1 MSTFIHFLLLGAFPG
16 FEISDSLKILLAAM
30 TPIGELRLSIP
41 LGIITLDM
49 VWYKVLLLSI
59 AGNIVPVPILLV
71 TIDRIN
77 NFLQAHPSMLTK
89 FLNWRTN
96 NIRKYYSP
104 RLERYGLAFLVVLV
118 AIPLPFTGAWTGS
131 VAAWVFHIPKRKA
144 IPLIGLGIILSGS
157 IVTLITISGTN
168 IGSR

>member
-1 MSTFIHFLLLGAFPG
+1 ML
-16 FEISDSLKILLAAM
+16 DSLKILLSAM
-30 TPIGELRLSIP
+30 TPIGELRFSIP

-77 NFLQAHPSMLTK
+77 NVLQAHPNVLTK
-89 FLNWRTN
+89 FLNWRAD
-96 NIRKYYSP
+96 NIRKYYSSKW
-104 RLERYGLAFLVVLV
+104 EKYGLVFLVILV

-131 VAAWVFHIPKRKA
+131 VAAWVFRIPKRKA
-144 IPLIGLGIILSGS
+144 IPLIVLGIIISGL
-157 IVTLITISGTN
+157 IVTFITISGTN
-168 IGSR
+168 IGSLLK

>member
-1 MSTFIHFLLLGAFPG
+1 ML
-16 FEISDSLKILLAAM
+16 DSLKILFAAM
-30 TPIGELRLSIP
+30 TPIGELRFSIP

-49 VWYKVLLLSI
+49 VWYKVLLLSV

-77 NFLQAHPSMLTK
+77 NFLQAHPNVLTK
-89 FLNWRTN
+89 FLNWRAN
-96 NIRKYYSP
+96 NIRKYYSS
-104 RLERYGLAFLVVLV
+104 RWKKYGLVFLVILV

-144 IPLIGLGIILSGS
+144 MPLIVLGIMISGL
-157 IVTLITISGTN
+157 IVTFITISGTN
-168 IGSR
+168 VGSLLK

>member
-1 MSTFIHFLLLGAFPG
+1 ML
-16 FEISDSLKILLAAM
+16 DSLKILLAAM
-30 TPIGELRLSIP
+30 TPIGELRFSIP

-77 NFLQAHPSMLTK
+77 NVLQAHPNVLTK
-89 FLNWRTN
+89 FLNWRAD
-96 NIRKYYSP
+96 NIRKYYSSKW
-104 RLERYGLAFLVVLV
+104 EKYGLVFLVILV

-131 VAAWVFHIPKRKA
+131 VAAWVFRIPKRKA
-144 IPLIGLGIILSGS
+144 IPLIVLGIIISGL
-157 IVTLITISGTN
+157 IVTFITISGTN
-168 IGSR
+168 IGSLLK

>member
-1 MSTFIHFLLLGAFPG
+1 MLFIFSIKIIYG
-16 FEISDSLKILLAAM
+16 FEMLDSLKILFAAM
-30 TPIGELRLSIP
+30 TPIGELRFSIP

-49 VWYKVLLLSI
+49 VWYKVLLLSV

-77 NFLQAHPSMLTK
+77 NFLQAHPNVLTK
-89 FLNWRTN
+89 FLNWRAN
-96 NIRKYYSP
+96 NIRKYYSS
-104 RLERYGLAFLVVLV
+104 RWKKYGLVFLVILV

-144 IPLIGLGIILSGS
+144 MPLIVLGIMISGL
-157 IVTLITISGTN
+157 IVTFITISGTN
-168 IGSR
+168 VGSLLK